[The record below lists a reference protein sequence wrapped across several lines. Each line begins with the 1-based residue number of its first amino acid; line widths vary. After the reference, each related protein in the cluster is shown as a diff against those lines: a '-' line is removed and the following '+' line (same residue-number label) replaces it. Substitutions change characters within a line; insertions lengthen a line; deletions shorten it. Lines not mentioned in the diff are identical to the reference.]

1 MHLVF
6 PCKDK
11 STTLL
16 YKLEPS
22 TLITLKVDQV
32 KDKVV
37 VKKETKKGKPALKKA
52 KVKEEEEGTPQI
64 KVCLLL
70 YKYIIILN
78 IYPFGRSHHPQS
90 IVALVAIRGFSGP
103 LVNLFSAFS
112 DEPSLKIAKLPAC
125 YTLKFSSLNL
135 VVRAILTLPYLV
147 RFSGPYLSDSRQWD
161 NMLGV

>member
-6 PCKDK
+6 PHEDK

-16 YKLEPS
+16 YELEPS
-22 TLITLKVDQV
+22 IPIISKVDQV

-78 IYPFGRSHHPQS
+78 IYRQS
-90 IVALVAIRGFSGP
+90 YNGLKLQNFIVLQMSFS
-103 LVNLFSAFS
+103 L
-112 DEPSLKIAKLPAC
+112 
-125 YTLKFSSLNL
+125 
-135 VVRAILTLPYLV
+135 
-147 RFSGPYLSDSRQWD
+147 
-161 NMLGV
+161 